1 MKAVVTVTLK
11 SGVLDPQGKAIQSAL
26 GSLGFGGVDGVRQ
39 GKIFEIDLAESDPAR
54 AAAEL
59 KDMAE
64 KLLANI
70 VVENYRVELVQGVDE

>member
-1 MKAVVTVTLK
+1 MKAVITVTLK

-26 GSLGFGGVDGVRQ
+26 GSLGFGGVDSVRQ